1 MQAMM
6 CMDAR
11 MPRAHGCAGAATLA
25 AAPQTRQVIHVNV
38 EHPLQSLSLRLIARD
53 GMYAGFAGAKTG
65 HRHMTLRGCFLIIR
79 IRCHMSAALAPLGRG
94 HPHPV
99 QAARRKNTVTNSS
112 GMNLDNRS
120 LPVG

>member
-1 MQAMM
+1 
-6 CMDAR
+6 MDGMYA
-11 MPRAHGCAGAATLA
+11 
-25 AAPQTRQVIHVNV
+25 V
-38 EHPLQSLSLRLIARD
+38 LQQQKPVIARD

-112 GMNLDNRS
+112 GMNLDNRR